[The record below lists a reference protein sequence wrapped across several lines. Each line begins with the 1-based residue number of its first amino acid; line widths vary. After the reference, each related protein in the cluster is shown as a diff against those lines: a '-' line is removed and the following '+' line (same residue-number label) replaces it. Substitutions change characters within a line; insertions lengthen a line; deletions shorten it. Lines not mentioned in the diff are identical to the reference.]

1 MPVLGGNFRLLFLL
15 GGSFKRKGRELERE
29 GSAENT
35 GEGGSF
41 FFRLTLGQDQ
51 KGRREGVSR
60 EILGG
65 KKKGRK

>member
-1 MPVLGGNFRLLFLL
+1 M
-15 GGSFKRKGRELERE
+15 KEK

-35 GEGGSF
+35 REGGSF